1 MLVIEPYLADA
12 AQDPPVTGG
21 RRQQDDD
28 TARPFRRQRWMWA
41 GPAGRGVPGGARL
54 GGVGVRRAGVGVGG
68 VRRWR
73 W

>member
-1 MLVIEPYLADA
+1 MLVIEPYLVDA

-41 GPAGRGVPGGARL
+41 GPAGRGPGSRS
-54 GGVGVRRAGVGVGG
+54 VWRRAGWMPSGVT
-68 VRRWR
+68 
-73 W
+73 